1 MLVGNH
7 EIDYYRA
14 LNGESDKYDAIQM
27 DSLIAAAARALA
39 AGDPLG
45 ALNRVALRDDAPAL
59 ALRGIAMAQL
69 GDLARAK
76 ALLRSAARAFGPKE
90 AVARARC
97 VVAEAEIALVSRDLG
112 WPAKTLDAAR
122 ITLEAHGDRL
132 NAAHARYLE
141 VRRLLL
147 IGRLDEAERMLAGL
161 DPAPFPPASRA
172 AHELVVAGIAM
183 RRLHAKAAR
192 TALARA
198 ERAARHA
205 GIPALTAE
213 IESASLMLNTPAA
226 RLIARGEERP
236 LLLDEVETLRA
247 SKALVVDALHHVVR
261 DPRAAVS
268 LARRPVLFALARVL
282 AEAWPGDVPRDV
294 LVARAFGGKH
304 ADESHRARLRVE
316 IGRLRTL
323 LRTLAG
329 VSATSQGFA
338 LTPRRAREVVVLARP
353 VDERHA
359 AVLAF
364 LADGE
369 SWSSSALALALGAN
383 QRTVQRAL
391 DALAAASKVQSFGR
405 GRARRWMT
413 PPVPGFATTLLLPAP
428 LPSD

>member
-1 MLVGNH
+1 
-7 EIDYYRA
+7 
-14 LNGESDKYDAIQM
+14 M
-27 DSLIAAAARALA
+27 DSLITAAARALA

-69 GDLARAK
+69 GDLVRAK

-112 WPAKTLDAAR
+112 WPAKALEAAR
-122 ITLEAHGDRL
+122 ATLEAHGDRM
-132 NAAHARYLE
+132 NGAHARYLE

-147 IGRLDEAERMLAGL
+147 IGRLDEAEGKLAEL
-161 DPAPFPPASRA
+161 DPAPFPPALKA

-183 RRLHAKAAR
+183 RRLRTKTAR
-192 TALARA
+192 EALS
-198 ERAARHA
+198 RAARAARRA

-213 IESASLMLNTPAA
+213 VESASLVLSTPAA
-226 RLIARGEERP
+226 RLIARGEGRP
-236 LLLDEVETLRA
+236 LLLDEVEALLA
-247 SKALVVDALHHVVR
+247 SRSLVVDACRHVVR
-261 DPRAAVS
+261 DARAVVS
-268 LARRPVLFALARVL
+268 LARRPVLFALARAL
-282 AEAWPGDVPRDV
+282 GEAWPADAPRAT
-294 LVARAFGGKH
+294 LLARAFGAKH

-316 IGRLRTL
+316 VGRLRTA
-323 LRTLAG
+323 LRRLAG
-329 VSATSQGFA
+329 VSATKRGFA
-338 LTPRRAREVVVLARP
+338 IVPRRAGEVVVLARP
-353 VDERHA
+353 VEEEHA

-369 SWSSSALALALGAN
+369 SWSSSALALARGAS

-391 DALAAASKVQSFGR
+391 DSLAVAGKVQSYGR

-413 PPVPGFATTLLLPAP
+413 PPVPGFTTTLLLPAP
-428 LPSD
+428 LPGD